1 MYKKINYD
9 KMTKEK
15 EEGKLNTIQDK
26 YNWKLTDLFQN
37 KEQFYN
43 AVKKL
48 QNDLKQIETY
58 KGILCDTSDNLYQC
72 YALYEKSLISFDKI
86 YSYGMFSYH
95 LNMAD
100 QEGIK
105 LFKEVEN
112 LSSEFST
119 ATSFMTP
126 EITFT
131 KEELINKYLSEDERL
146 KPYERDIRDILEDK
160 RHILSKEEENLL
172 AKYSEV
178 FSGPENI
185 YDILTNAE
193 FKFGTL
199 IDEQGNEVE
208 LTDATYTKYLKS
220 NNMEVRKQAFQLM
233 YKKYSEYINTITEMY
248 LANVKQTVITA
259 KLRNYNSS
267 LEKATNQDDST
278 IKVYEALM
286 KGVNEGLEINHE
298 FISLKK
304 KLLNLKELHMYDLY
318 VNPYQENKDKISFE
332 EAKQEVKTALAILGE
347 EYGNLLDEAFEHNWI
362 DVYEKPNKRGGAY
375 SSGVY
380 GVHPFVLMSFT
391 EDKRDVSTIAHE
403 LGHSMHSYYSNKNQN
418 IINSGYTIMVAE
430 VASTVNEILLSE
442 YQIQNE
448 KDKKKKAEY
457 IYEFLEMIRA
467 TFYRQSM
474 FAEFE
479 KEVHEKIEN
488 GGMLSAEDLNKIYY
502 ELNQKYFG
510 KDIIIDKEI
519 QYEWSRI
526 PHFYTDFYV
535 YKYATGISAAIC
547 IATKILNKEEGFV
560 EKYINMLSQ
569 GCMKKSVELL
579 KMVDV
584 DLEDSNTYKIITQF
598 YKDKISE
605 LKDLI

>member
-1 MYKKINYD
+1 MNQ
-9 KMTKEK
+9 
-15 EEGKLNTIQDK
+15 IQEK
-26 YNWKLTDLFQN
+26 YNWNLTDLFEN
-37 KEQFYN
+37 KEDFYK
-43 AVKKL
+43 AKEKM
-48 QNDLKQIETY
+48 QKDLKEIEKY
-58 KGILCDTSDNLYQC
+58 KGILCDSAENLYQC
-72 YALYEKSLISFDKI
+72 YNLYEKILIDFDKI

-119 ATSFMTP
+119 ATSYITP

-131 KEELINKYLSEDERL
+131 DEAIINKYLEEDKRL
-146 KPYERDIRDILEDK
+146 KRYERDIKDTLEK
-160 RHILSKEEENLL
+160 KKHILSKEEENLL
-172 AKYSEV
+172 ANYSEV

-199 IDEQGNEVE
+199 INENGEEVE

-220 NNMEVRKQAFQLM
+220 NNIKVRKQAFNLM

-259 KLRNYNSS
+259 KLRNYKSS
-267 LEKATNQDDST
+267 LEKATINDDAT

-286 KGVNEGLEINHE
+286 KGVEDGLDTNHQ
-298 FISLKK
+298 FISSKR
-304 KLLNLKELHMYDLY
+304 KLLNMNKIHMYDLY
-318 VNPYQENKDKISFE
+318 VNPFEQKEDKISFE
-332 EAKQEVKTALAILGE
+332 EAKKEVKDALAILGK
-347 EYGNLLDEAFEHNWI
+347 EYGEMLDIAFENNWI

-391 EDKRDVSTIAHE
+391 ENKRDVSTIAHE
-403 LGHSMHSYYSNKNQN
+403 LGHSMHSYYSSKTQN
-418 IINSGYTIMVAE
+418 IIDSQYTIMVAE

-442 YQIQNE
+442 YQINNE
-448 KDKKKKAEY
+448 TDKKKKAEL
-457 IYEFLEMIRA
+457 IYELLEMIRA
-467 TFYRQSM
+467 TFFRQSM

-479 KEVHEKIEN
+479 KTVHEKIEK
-488 GGMLSAEDLNKIYY
+488 GEMLASEDLNNIYY
-502 ELNQKYFG
+502 KLNEKYFG
-510 KDIIIDKEI
+510 KDIIIDDEI
-519 QYEWSRI
+519 KYEWARI

-535 YKYATGISAAIC
+535 YKYATGISSAIC

-569 GCMKKSVELL
+569 GCTKKSVELL

-584 DLEDSNTYKIITQF
+584 DLENPATYKATIEF
-598 YKDKISE
+598 YKNKIEE
-605 LKDLI
+605 LEKLI